1 MISIVI
7 PIFNEEQFLKQ
18 FISDLI
24 ASLNIARLKYEIILS
39 ENGSQDKTL
48 SLAKKLTQHTP
59 QLKVLTSK
67 FPNYGLAVKSG
78 FLSATGDY
86 LVLFDL
92 DYYDIQFIIKSL
104 PLLGK
109 YDGLVG
115 AKMGSG
121 AKDTRNFL
129 RRFTTYV
136 FSVILKSFFHT
147 TISDT
152 HGIKI
157 LNRKKFLPL
166 IKKTKFTKEIFD
178 TELLIRAQYEGLRIG
193 EIPVT
198 VIEKRSSRTSIIK
211 RIFRTFLDLL
221 RLKIHLAREYRGISV
236 K

>member
-7 PIFNEEQFLKQ
+7 PIYNEEQFLKQ
-18 FISDLI
+18 FVSDLI
-24 ASLNIARLKYEIILS
+24 AILRKTKLEYEIILS

-48 SLAKKLTQHTP
+48 YLAKKLARDLPH
-59 QLKVLTSK
+59 LKIISSRT
-67 FPNYGLAVKSG
+67 PNYGLAVKSG
-78 FLSATGDY
+78 FLSSIGEY

-92 DYYDIQFIIKSL
+92 DYYDVQFIIKSL
-104 PLLGK
+104 PLLTSF
-109 YDGLVG
+109 DGLVG
-115 AKMGSG
+115 TKMGSG

-136 FSVILKSFFHT
+136 FSSILKFFFHT

-166 IKKTKFTKEIFD
+166 IKKSKFTKEIFD
-178 TELLIRAQYEGLRIG
+178 TELLIRAQYEGLKIG

-198 VIEKRSSRTSIIK
+198 VIEKRSSRTSIVK
-211 RIFRTFLDLL
+211 RMIRTFLDLL